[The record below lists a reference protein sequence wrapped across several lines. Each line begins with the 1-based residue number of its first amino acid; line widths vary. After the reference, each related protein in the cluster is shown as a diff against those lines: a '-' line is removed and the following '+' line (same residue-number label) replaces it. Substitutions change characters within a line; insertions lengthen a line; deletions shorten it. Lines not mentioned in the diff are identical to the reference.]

1 MMIIVVVA
9 LVVAIVVLGPQ
20 IVAQIVDGSAF
31 LNVDTQVLEADIST
45 LNGVLHIID
54 RVLSPS
60 ANLAPAEEAPDQ
72 DV

>member
-54 RVLSPS
+54 SVLSPS

>member
-1 MMIIVVVA
+1 MIIVVVA

-54 RVLSPS
+54 SVLSPS

>member
-9 LVVAIVVLGPQ
+9 LVIAIVVLGPQ

-54 RVLSPS
+54 SVLSPS

>member
-1 MMIIVVVA
+1 M
-9 LVVAIVVLGPQ
+9 
-20 IVAQIVDGSAF
+20 AQIVDGSAF

-54 RVLSPS
+54 SVLSPS